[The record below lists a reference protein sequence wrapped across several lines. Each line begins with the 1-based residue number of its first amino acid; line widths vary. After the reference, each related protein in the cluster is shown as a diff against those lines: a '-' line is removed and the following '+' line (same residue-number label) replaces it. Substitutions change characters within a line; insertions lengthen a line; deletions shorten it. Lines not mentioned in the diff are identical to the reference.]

1 MSYEGDL
8 PPAEDLLYRQPASRR
23 LSDADAER
31 LIVWHWAHPEAG
43 AEQHRLAEL
52 FDSVTAPA
60 TDEELSGQAAAVAAF
75 AVVVGGRSARS
86 RGGASRRAMGIT
98 AGIVALSITAGFSGA
113 AAADVLP
120 GPIQELAHQ
129 TLGAPAPGRAAP
141 AVRPAPVSGRP
152 AHPSGA
158 ARGKANGHNKGN
170 AHGAGQGQGKGN
182 QGTPPGLAK
191 KGGTPPGLA
200 KKGGTPPGLAKKGAT
215 PPGQAKKGGT
225 PPGQAKKA
233 GATSG
238 QAKKET
244 PPGQA
249 KKGVSASLETVA
261 GTLSPLPAKL
271 LPSGLTK
278 RYEPRH
284 ASPSSWRLSSRSS
297 GKARP

>member
-8 PPAEDLLYRQPASRR
+8 SPAEDLLYRQTASRR

-31 LIVWHWAHPEAG
+31 LIVGHWAHPEAG

-60 TDEELSGQAAAVAAF
+60 TDQELSGQAAAVAAF
-75 AVVVGGRSARS
+75 VVTVGGRSARS
-86 RGGASRRAMGIT
+86 RGGASRRTMSIT

-129 TLGAPAPGRAAP
+129 ALGAPAPGRAAP

-152 AHPSGA
+152 AHPPGA
-158 ARGKANGHNKGN
+158 TKGKANGHSQGN
-170 AHGAGQGQGKGN
+170 AHGAGQGQGRGN
-182 QGTPPGLAK
+182 KGTPPGLAK
-191 KGGTPPGLA
+191 KGGTPPG
-200 KKGGTPPGLAKKGAT
+200 
-215 PPGQAKKGGT
+215 QAKKAGT

-233 GATSG
+233 GTTSG

-249 KKGVSASLETVA
+249 KKGVSSPLETMA
-261 GTLSPLPAKL
+261 GNWSPQPAKL

-284 ASPSSWRLSSRSS
+284 ASPPSWRWSSRSS
-297 GKARP
+297 GKTRP

>member
-8 PPAEDLLYRQPASRR
+8 PPAEDLLYRQTASRR

-158 ARGKANGHNKGN
+158 AKGKANGHNKGN
-170 AHGAGQGQGKGN
+170 AHGAGQGKGN

-191 KGGTPPGLA
+191 KGGTPPGQ
-200 KKGGTPPGLAKKGAT
+200 AKKGAT

-225 PPGQAKKA
+225 PPGQAKK
-233 GATSG
+233 
-238 QAKKET
+238 ET
-244 PPGQA
+244 PPGHA

-261 GTLSPLPAKL
+261 ATLSPLPPKL

-284 ASPSSWRLSSRSS
+284 ASPSPWRSSSRSS